1 MQLAA
6 QGPQGGFL
14 PGKGVG
20 HLRADGQ
27 LIPPLTAVIPAQSG
41 EGKQQGIELLFGK
54 VVTINGDIADGGIA
68 GKGLSCGIHDLPAGR
83 RGLLGDGNALGRL
96 AGVVLAIPQ
105 LGQHHHHH
113 KKQKNGA
120 DGSAQDDIAFSLG
133 GVHGRLLSS
142 LALRDSPRR
151 VRARTG
157 SSSHRYNRVS
167 VRSSAM
173 RCSART
179 G

>member
-20 HLRADGQ
+20 HLRADRQ

-41 EGKQQGIELLFGK
+41 EGKQQGIELLLGK
-54 VVTINGDIADGGIA
+54 VVTINGDIADGGIT

-120 DGSAQDDIAFSLG
+120 DGSAQDDIAFSLVTPASG
-133 GVHGRLLSS
+133 YRNKNSTSRQKNAAISTAAIIMGRL
-142 LALRDSPRR
+142 D
-151 VRARTG
+151 
-157 SSSHRYNRVS
+157 
-167 VRSSAM
+167 
-173 RCSART
+173 CK
-179 G
+179 